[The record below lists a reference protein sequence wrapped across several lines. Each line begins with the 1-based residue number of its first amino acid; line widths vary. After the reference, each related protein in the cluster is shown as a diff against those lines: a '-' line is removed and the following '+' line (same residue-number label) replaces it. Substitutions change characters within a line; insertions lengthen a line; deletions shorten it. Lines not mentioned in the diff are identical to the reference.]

1 MIVTVHQ
8 SEEKLV
14 AMSQKIKGATSA
26 WRAVYFYQG
35 TTAEYE
41 NKETVRR
48 NVVINIVRRLFTDE
62 MTRLYFLDGGD
73 IAVVCRGA
81 HKEDLEN
88 LCFQLEQAFPDE
100 NGQRNAAMFF
110 DLSVDHDKFHQM
122 CEYKLVEAQDKA
134 KYQQEQRKVVRQ
146 VEVDE
151 AYAREVLA
159 QRQGRGE
166 FRVQLVEDDAFTL
179 QLIEKSLPGVLVIKT
194 MDAVEAIEMYML
206 NAPNVVFLDIGLPSM
221 SGQEVLSRI
230 LAFDPDAFVV
240 MLSGNAYK
248 EEIQKAIQ
256 NGAKGF
262 VGKPFTK
269 EKLHQYIEAY
279 RAGAKKQARGG

>member
-1 MIVTVHQ
+1 MIVTVRQ

-35 TTAEYE
+35 TTAAYE
-41 NKETVRR
+41 NRETVRR
-48 NVVINIVRRLFTDE
+48 NVVINIVRRLFVGDS
-62 MTRLYFLDGGD
+62 TRLYFLEGGD

-100 NGQRNAAMFF
+100 DGQRNAAMFF
-110 DLSVDHDKFHQM
+110 DLSVDHEKFHQM
-122 CEYKLVEAQDKA
+122 CAYKLAEVQDRE
-134 KYQQEQRKVVRQ
+134 KYQKEDRKIRQ

-151 AYAREVLA
+151 AYAREVLF
-159 QRQGRGE
+159 QRAKRPD
-166 FRVQLVEDDAFTL
+166 FRVQLVEDDSFTL
-179 QLIEKSLPGVLVIKT
+179 QLIEKSLPGMLVIKT
-194 MDAVEAIEMYML
+194 MDAIEAIEMYML

-248 EEIQKAIQ
+248 EEIEKAMQ

-269 EKLHQYIEAY
+269 EKLHQYIDAY
-279 RAGAKKQARGG
+279 KTKRRR